1 MASRLFM
8 IKKELMK
15 HGGLF
20 FSWALGQM
28 AMAGVVVVVLFG
40 RMVDSCFKNR
50 KTCTVFFRQK
60 KSIHT
65 YSGWWFQIFYFI
77 TPTWGNDPI

>member
-1 MASRLFM
+1 M

-60 KSIHT
+60 SPYTHILGGGFK
-65 YSGWWFQIFYFI
+65 YFI
-77 TPTWGNDPI
+77 FSPLLGEMIQFD